1 MFGANYLTILLK
13 PSYEKPVDS
22 PQDIL
27 DRGLTVIWPPG
38 WEYYKEMM
46 MKDTGLGSTETIRD
60 LAKNTEVAKV
70 IFFILKSSHLIFF
83 LRIGLIMMN

>member
-13 PSYEKPVDS
+13 PNYEKPVDS
-22 PQDIL
+22 PQDVL

-46 MKDTGLGSTETIRD
+46 MKDTGLGSSKTIRD

-70 IFFILKSSHLIFF
+70 IFCYTEKLQLNFF
-83 LRIGLIMMN
+83 F